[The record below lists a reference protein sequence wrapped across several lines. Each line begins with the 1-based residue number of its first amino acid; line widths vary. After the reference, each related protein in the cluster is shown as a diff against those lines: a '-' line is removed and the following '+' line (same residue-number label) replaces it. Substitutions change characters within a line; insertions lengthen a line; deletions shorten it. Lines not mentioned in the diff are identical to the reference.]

1 LLKPKLL
8 LVLVLGPSLVLA
20 QLVLLNVGVVEA
32 AEGKVVL
39 EVLMALAVAVVA
51 HISLDGC

>member
-1 LLKPKLL
+1 LKPKLL

-39 EVLMALAVAVVA
+39 EVLMALAAAVVA
-51 HISLDGC
+51 HISLDGF